1 MLNADTVSSRVGK
14 KIRFFRKKRNMSQ
27 EDLARI
33 IHKSKSTLSKYES
46 GSISIDVDSLYD
58 IACALQVEMYQL
70 VDEKVVDSAPQALA
84 CPLFDGKSTL
94 YMYYYDGRFKSVV
107 TTVLDIRYER
117 AEGNVIPVSCY
128 MDCPSAANF
137 EGCKYYYSGTM
148 VCHDLVSYVNLAN
161 PSNSMEHLSF
171 TILNPFH
178 RGMETWG
185 FMLAISYNP
194 IVPLA
199 LKFLI
204 TPEPLNKSEVTRERL
219 SFDKNELKLVKDLNV
234 MLLKT
239 SWP

>member
-1 MLNADTVSSRVGK
+1 
-14 KIRFFRKKRNMSQ
+14 MSQ
-27 EDLARI
+27 EELAKL

-70 VDEKVVDSAPQALA
+70 VDEKVVEKPSQALSE
-84 CPLFDGKSTL
+84 PLFDGKSML
-94 YMYYYDGRFKSVV
+94 YLYYYDGRFRATV

-117 AEGNVIPVSCY
+117 AEGNSIPVFCY
-128 MDCPSAANF
+128 MDCPSANNY

-148 VCHDLVSYVNLAN
+148 ICHDLVSYINLAN
-161 PSNSMEHLSF
+161 PSNSMERLSL

-199 LKFLI
+199 LKFLVM
-204 TPEPLNKSEVTRERL
+204 PEPLAKSEITKEKL
-219 SFDKNELKLVKDLNV
+219 SFNKDELKLVKDMNM

>member
-1 MLNADTVSSRVGK
+1 MNNQDTVSSRVGR
-14 KIRFFRKKRNMSQ
+14 KIRFFRKKRNLSQ
-27 EDLARI
+27 EELARA

-46 GSISIDVDSLYD
+46 GSISIDVDSLYE
-58 IACALQVEMYQL
+58 IACALGVEIYQL
-70 VDEKVVDSAPQALA
+70 VDEKVVDEAPQTLA
-84 CPLFDGKSTL
+84 RPLFDGKNIL

-107 TTVLDIRYER
+107 TTVLEIKYER
-117 AEGNVIPVSCY
+117 AVGNNIPVYCY
-128 MDCPSAANF
+128 MDCPSVKNY
-137 EGCKYYYSGTM
+137 ESCKYYYSGSM
-148 VCHDLVSYVNLAN
+148 VCHDLVSYVSLGN
-161 PSNSMEHLSF
+161 PNNSMEQLSF

-204 TPEPLNKSEVTRERL
+204 MPEPLLKSDITREKL
-219 SFDKNELKLVKDLNV
+219 SFSKDELRLVKELNM
-234 MLLKT
+234 MLLST